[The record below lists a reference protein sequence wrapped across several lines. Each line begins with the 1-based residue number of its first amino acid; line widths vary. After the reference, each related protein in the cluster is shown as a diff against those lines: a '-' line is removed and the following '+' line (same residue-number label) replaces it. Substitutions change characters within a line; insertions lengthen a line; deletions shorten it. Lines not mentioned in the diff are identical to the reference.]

1 MRRTTAGI
9 AAVAAALLLLTSS
22 CATEKQSQ
30 YTATG
35 AGIGAVTGAALGA
48 ILGSFGG
55 RAGEG
60 AVIGSIFGGLAGAS
74 IGNNEYHMQR
84 SEELAARQ
92 YDYDTARARTDLVR
106 IEDAYADPKTVAP
119 GDTVNLVST
128 FTVLTPY
135 RRLAL
140 VHEVREVRND
150 VGEIIGRPEV
160 TERREG
166 GTWTSSMPLKIP
178 ESARPGRYRVT
189 TIVETDSAGDTR
201 EFAFQVEEPQGQWRR

>member
-1 MRRTTAGI
+1 MKKPIAGI
-9 AAVAAALLLLTSS
+9 AALVAVIFLFSA
-22 CATEKQSQ
+22 CATERQSE

-35 AGIGAVTGAALGA
+35 TGIGAVTGAALGA

-55 RAGEG
+55 HAGEG

-74 IGNNEYHMQR
+74 IGNNEYHLQR
-84 SEELAARQ
+84 SEEQAAGRYSYNEQRARQ
-92 YDYDTARARTDLVR
+92 DLVR

-119 GDTVNLVST
+119 GDRVNLVST

-140 VHEVREVRND
+140 VHEVREVRSD
-150 VGEIIGRPEV
+150 AGDIIGKPEV
-160 TERREG
+160 TIRREG

-178 ESARPGRYRVT
+178 ANARPGRYRVT

-201 EFAFQVEEPQGQWRR
+201 DFAFNVEVPPSQWRR

>member
-1 MRRTTAGI
+1 MRKTIAGT
-9 AAVAAALLLLTSS
+9 AALVTVIFLFSA
-22 CATEKQSQ
+22 CATERQSE

-35 AGIGAVTGAALGA
+35 TGIGVVTGAALGA

-74 IGNNEYHMQR
+74 IGNNEYHLQR

-92 YDYDTARARTDLVR
+92 YSYNEGQARQDLVR
-106 IEDAYADPKTVAP
+106 IEDAYASPKTVVP
-119 GDTVNLVST
+119 GDAVNLVST

-150 VGEIIGRPEV
+150 AGEIIGKPEV
-160 TERREG
+160 TIRREG

-178 ESARPGRYRVT
+178 ENARPGRYSVT
-189 TIVETDSAGDTR
+189 TIVETDSAGDSR
-201 EFAFQVEEPQGQWRR
+201 DFAFQVEEPQGQWRR

>member
-1 MRRTTAGI
+1 MKKTIAVI
-9 AAVAAALLLLTSS
+9 AAAVAVIFLLSA
-22 CATEKQSQ
+22 CATERQSQ

-55 RAGEG
+55 HAGEG
-60 AVIGSIFGGLAGAS
+60 AVIGTIFGGLAGAS

-92 YDYDTARARTDLVR
+92 YDYDEARARTDLVR
-106 IEDAYADPKTVAP
+106 IEEAYADPKTVEP

-150 VGEIIGRPEV
+150 
-160 TERREG
+160 TG
-166 GTWTSSMPLKIP
+166 GNRT
-178 ESARPGRYRVT
+178 PGRRDVDKLHAA
-189 TIVETDSAGDTR
+189 EN
-201 EFAFQVEEPQGQWRR
+201 P

>member
-1 MRRTTAGI
+1 MRKTIAGT
-9 AAVAAALLLLTSS
+9 AAVVAVIFLFSA
-22 CATEKQSQ
+22 CATERQSE

-92 YDYDTARARTDLVR
+92 YDYDVARARTDLVR
-106 IEDAYADPKTVAP
+106 IEAAHADPPTVAP

-140 VHEVREVRND
+140 VHEVREVRSD
-150 VGEIIGRPEV
+150 TGDLIGKPEV
-160 TERREG
+160 TIRREG

-178 ESARPGRYRVT
+178 ENARPGRYNVT

-201 EFAFQVEEPQGQWRR
+201 DFEFQVSEPQGQWRR

>member
-1 MRRTTAGI
+1 MKKTIAGI
-9 AAVAAALLLLTSS
+9 AAVAAAVFLFTS
-22 CATEKQSQ
+22 CATEQQSQ

-74 IGNNEYHMQR
+74 IGNNEYHLQR
-84 SEELAARQ
+84 SEEQAAGQ
-92 YDYDTARARTDLVR
+92 YDYDAARARADLVR

-128 FTVLTPY
+128 YTVLTPY

-150 VGEIIGRPEV
+150 AGEIIGKPEV
-160 TERREG
+160 TIRREG

-178 ESARPGRYRVT
+178 ENARPGTYRVT

-201 EFAFQVEEPQGQWRR
+201 DFAFQVVPPQGQWRR

>member
-1 MRRTTAGI
+1 MKKPIAGI
-9 AAVAAALLLLTSS
+9 AALVAVIFLFSA
-22 CATEKQSQ
+22 CATERQSE

-35 AGIGAVTGAALGA
+35 TGIGAVTGAALGA

-55 RAGEG
+55 HAGEG
-60 AVIGSIFGGLAGAS
+60 AVIGTIFGGLAGAS

-92 YDYDTARARTDLVR
+92 YDYDEARARADLVR
-106 IEDAYADPKTVAP
+106 IEDAYADPKTVEP

-150 VGEIIGRPEV
+150 TGEIIGKPEV
-160 TERREG
+160 TIRREG

-178 ESARPGRYRVT
+178 ENARPGRYRVT

-201 EFAFQVEEPQGQWRR
+201 DFAFNVEEPQGQWRR